1 MNIIHQSLRKFLILW
16 IKMFKWIEAQ
26 FIRALTEVEQEKE
39 KREQRTEK
47 RENTGR
53 RKRLYE
59 IHVVSL
65 HL

>member
-1 MNIIHQSLRKFLILW
+1 MNIIHQSLRKFFILW

-39 KREQRTEK
+39 NREERTEK
-47 RENTGR
+47 IGERDH
-53 RKRLYE
+53 E

>member
-47 RENTGR
+47 RENR
-53 RKRLYE
+53 RKRL
-59 IHVVSL
+59 
-65 HL
+65 